1 MSALPKPSSWV
12 VSAALHGAAFVWL
25 LTRVAGATEAATP
38 RPSFEIEMTPPP
50 AAPPPAP
57 VETSTPPPEL
67 VAPSAVKS
75 PPIVDPAPTST
86 PPPRATPRAPDAPP
100 SPPAD
105 APLDLTGTTLSDDR
119 GGFAVRAGSGAPM
132 TGPIGPGGGGARPTP
147 AAKTAPSGAERPSGA
162 ARPLEITPRESLSR
176 LPSPPDLAGAL
187 LAHYPVRAKE
197 LGESGAAT
205 LSLVVRPDGRVGAI
219 EVRSA
224 SSPEFGQ
231 ACVETVRPSTWAPP
245 LDKDGRVT
253 ATRVG
258 YTCRF
263 DVH

>member
-1 MSALPKPSSWV
+1 MSALPKPSSWL

-25 LTRVAGATEAATP
+25 VTRVANASEAAAP

-50 AAPPPAP
+50 PSPPAP
-57 VETSTPPPEL
+57 VETSAPPPEL
-67 VAPSAVKS
+67 VPPSPVKS
-75 PPIVDPAPTST
+75 PPTVDHAPPATT
-86 PPPRATPRAPDAPP
+86 PPRPTPEAPAAPQA
-100 SPPAD
+100 PPAD

-132 TGPIGPGGGGARPTP
+132 TGPIGPGGGGARPGP
-147 AAKTAPSGAERPSGA
+147 AAKVAPAGPPRAGAGERP
-162 ARPLEITPRESLSR
+162 PELTPKESLSR
-176 LPSPPDLAGAL
+176 LPSPPDLTGAL
-187 LAHYPVRAKE
+187 LAHYPVKAKE
-197 LGESGAAT
+197 LGESGTAT

-224 SSPEFGQ
+224 SSPEFAH
-231 ACVETVRPSTWAPP
+231 ACLETVRPSTWAPP
-245 LDKDGRVT
+245 LDKEGRVT

-263 DVH
+263 DVR